1 MSDQV
6 LVIVADEDNPNYAD
20 ITILSN
26 RLKAAG
32 LVEALLEE
40 GFEQSRIR
48 VFEGRETVMQVRHR
62 PVVSFVSDDEDSQPA
77 DGKNGAAKS
86 SSRKEA
92 KSTGQNGHH
101 EVESLESLGQ
111 NGDAEPYK
119 QDGVRFSEAFRQA

>member
-6 LVIVADEDNPNYAD
+6 LVIVTDDDNPNYAD
-20 ITILSN
+20 ITILNS

-62 PVVSFVSDDEDSQPA
+62 PVVSFVSDDEDSQSA
-77 DGKNGAAKS
+77 DNKNGAAKS
-86 SSRKEA
+86 SSRKEV
-92 KSTGQNGHH
+92 KSPGQNGRN
-101 EVESLESLGQ
+101 EVESLESPGQ
-111 NGDAEPYK
+111 NAEAEPYQ
-119 QDGVRFSEAFRQA
+119 QDGVRFSEAFRVA